1 MLLKT
6 LLFKLNYVFR
16 HQKTDL
22 VRAITIDWEKTQT
35 DKIEFGNEKSAS
47 EVFLKRFKGL
57 VLILT
62 NELGEPN
69 SINEEKKN
77 QSYSW
82 TIQNKINIEIKL
94 TRQDNYNNI
103 RMVIYEQK

>member
-1 MLLKT
+1 M
-6 LLFKLNYVFR
+6 
-16 HQKTDL
+16 
-22 VRAITIDWEKTQT
+22 VRAITINWEKTQT
-35 DKIEFGNEKSAS
+35 DKIEFGNEKSGS
-47 EVFLKRFKGL
+47 EVFLKRFKDL

-62 NELGEPN
+62 KELGEPN

-82 TIQNKINIEIKL
+82 TIQNKITIEIKL

-103 RMVIYEQK
+103 RMVINERK